1 MNGLLKWM
9 QPGLYVKRW
18 LLLMLFALTIFSL
31 AFAQLLLILYR
42 TEGRPDW
49 FTSATL
55 GFLTPQ
61 LRGVILIAIGVLF
74 FAVALRGL
82 NRSLVGP
89 VLSPYS
95 LSQWADIV
103 QSRQL
108 LRQGLRVVAL
118 GGGTG
123 LPSALR
129 AMKTETSNITAVVTM
144 SDDGG
149 SSGRLSRDLGV
160 QPPGDLRNNLTA
172 LARDEDLLTQ
182 LFNYRFQTGELA
194 GHSFGNLFLA
204 ALVSLKG
211 SMDDAVL
218 AAGRVLDIQGRV
230 LPCTLTHVTLVAKTR
245 NRETGEIQ
253 QIKGESLIPRRE
265 AVIEYVFLEPQWAR
279 AMPEVMR
286 ALLSADLI
294 IIGPGSLY
302 TSILPNLLV
311 NGVTEAIRASNAL
324 KVYVCNIATQ
334 PGETEYYTVADHV
347 LALEQHVGE
356 CLFDVVIANN
366 HFPTENAGPNT
377 IYVQPTP
384 DDHAIQ
390 ERYILVNADLTDDE
404 RPWRHSAEK
413 LRKVL
418 LGLQP
423 ASQRI
428 AQAQVEAKVVS
439 LG

>member
-1 MNGLLKWM
+1 MRGLLKWM
-9 QPGLYVKRW
+9 RPGLFIKRW
-18 LLLMLFALTIFSL
+18 LLLMLISLTIFSL
-31 AFAQLLLILYR
+31 AFAQLLLIIYR
-42 TEGRPDW
+42 NEGRPDW
-49 FTSATL
+49 FTSVTL
-55 GFLTPQ
+55 GFMTPE
-61 LRGVILIAIGVLF
+61 LRGTILIAIGILF
-74 FAVALRGL
+74 FTMALRGL
-82 NRSLVGP
+82 NRSLFGP
-89 VLSPYS
+89 VFSPYS

-103 QSRQL
+103 QSRQQ

-149 SSGRLSRDLGV
+149 SSGRLRRDLGV

-172 LARDEDLLTQ
+172 LARDEDLMTQ
-182 LFNYRFQTGELA
+182 LFNYRFETGELA

-204 ALVSLKG
+204 ALVSVKG
-211 SMDDAVL
+211 SMDEAVL

-230 LPCTLTHVTLVAKTR
+230 LPCTLTHVSLVAKTR
-245 NRETGEIQ
+245 HRETGELQ

-265 AVIEYVFLEPQWAR
+265 ALIEHVFLEPQWVR

-286 ALLSADLI
+286 ALLAADLI

-334 PGETEYYTVADHV
+334 PGETEHYSVTDHV
-347 LALEQHVGE
+347 IALEEHVGE
-356 CLFDVVIANN
+356 HLFDVVIANN
-366 HFPTENAGPNT
+366 HFPIENAGPNT
-377 IYVQPTP
+377 IYVRPALPNHPINQ
-384 DDHAIQ
+384 
-390 ERYILVNADLTDDE
+390 RYHLAYADLTDDE
-404 RPWRHSAEK
+404 RPWRHSPEK

-418 LGLQP
+418 LSLSNS
-423 ASQRI
+423 SQRI
-428 AQAQVEAKVVS
+428 AQAENEAKVVS